1 MKTIALTIVVFTALI
16 AFGVSLA
23 SKQNGIVTSD
33 EHNYRK
39 TDPFHGSE
47 AGATLL
53 RACGNCHSNQTSLP
67 WYGHVAPVS
76 WWIDRHIREG
86 REELSFSEWTTYS
99 AQRRRNELE
108 SICGVVSTGRMPP
121 ASYMV
126 LHPESRLEAQDKKV
140 ICAWAANESEHEK

>member
-53 RACGNCHSNQTSLP
+53 RACGNCHSNQTFYPGMAMLHRSH
-67 WYGHVAPVS
+67 GGSAG
-76 WWIDRHIREG
+76 I
-86 REELSFSEWTTYS
+86 S
-99 AQRRRNELE
+99 AQAGRN
-108 SICGVVSTGRMPP
+108 
-121 ASYMV
+121 
-126 LHPESRLEAQDKKV
+126 
-140 ICAWAANESEHEK
+140 